1 MAQFPVSRRR
11 VKQGM
16 FGSALLILVMLLLSA
31 CGDPQA
37 SQQASQNRNT
47 LQNAITHA
55 ESIGVP
61 ITMLQPILKQY
72 QQLNNTNAP
81 FGLFNDASV
90 TNYNTNLA
98 QRYQMLTTEVQG
110 LVVQATQQLDFQASQ
125 DLQNMENALAER
137 QSQNFIEAKI
147 FEQQL
152 TTYQQQLAQAQFPKD
167 YIKISQEARR
177 STQALHL
184 MGPAYNDLQTFQGV
198 IKQLQDSRLDVTGL
212 NQQAQD
218 DLQAFRSASTPE
230 DYSSLIDQINT
241 QLQETTVFSTQ
252 AIPFVGA
259 ARLKEFSHDIDLL
272 KQYGGNAAPF
282 QQKLTNDQQALASA
296 KTINDFLRISTQ
308 IDNDTNSI
316 QFPLTQS
323 EANYLLRQFHQEVT
337 SWGTSHQYHDSY
349 DGGTYNLDYEYD
361 EQGIGSDADAAVQ
374 SAQTLDD
381 YLSAIDLIND
391 DLTNLH
397 AMEADYNDHTPW
409 NQPHNT
415 DLTLMQHYNVTG
427 NVGPVLVVS
436 FIEQTLRYYNNG
448 KLVRSFL
455 IVSGQYLKPSP
466 PGFWHIFLREHPTEF
481 KSSEPPGSA
490 FWYPPTPI
498 QYAMEYHVGG
508 YFFHDSWWRGIYGP
522 GMNFPHSDPSG
533 TTAFNSN
540 GSHGCINMNPGDIA
554 WLYNVIPWGTPVITY

>member
-241 QLQETTVFSTQ
+241 QLQETTVF
-252 AIPFVGA
+252 
-259 ARLKEFSHDIDLL
+259 
-272 KQYGGNAAPF
+272 
-282 QQKLTNDQQALASA
+282 
-296 KTINDFLRISTQ
+296 
-308 IDNDTNSI
+308 
-316 QFPLTQS
+316 
-323 EANYLLRQFHQEVT
+323 
-337 SWGTSHQYHDSY
+337 
-349 DGGTYNLDYEYD
+349 
-361 EQGIGSDADAAVQ
+361 
-374 SAQTLDD
+374 
-381 YLSAIDLIND
+381 
-391 DLTNLH
+391 
-397 AMEADYNDHTPW
+397 
-409 NQPHNT
+409 
-415 DLTLMQHYNVTG
+415 
-427 NVGPVLVVS
+427 
-436 FIEQTLRYYNNG
+436 
-448 KLVRSFL
+448 
-455 IVSGQYLKPSP
+455 
-466 PGFWHIFLREHPTEF
+466 
-481 KSSEPPGSA
+481 
-490 FWYPPTPI
+490 
-498 QYAMEYHVGG
+498 
-508 YFFHDSWWRGIYGP
+508 
-522 GMNFPHSDPSG
+522 
-533 TTAFNSN
+533 
-540 GSHGCINMNPGDIA
+540 
-554 WLYNVIPWGTPVITY
+554 